1 MRPQPHLQSGGPVKS
16 HDPDIK
22 LVEQSMNVLREHFD
36 TVQIFVSRKDEDG
49 TVNATQG
56 VGNWFACYGQVKDWI
71 HRSEENTRIEARK
84 NYDEDEG

>member
-36 TVQIFVSRKDEDG
+36 TVQIFASRQDEDG

-56 VGNWFACYGQVKDWI
+56 VGNWFARYGQVKDWI

-84 NYDEDEG
+84 NYDEDH

>member
-1 MRPQPHLQSGGPVKS
+1 MRPQPHLQIGGPVKS

-36 TVQIFVSRKDEDG
+36 TVQIFASRQDEDG

-56 VGNWFACYGQVKDWI
+56 VGNWFARYGQVKDWI

-84 NYDEDEG
+84 NYDEDNE